1 MLPSPPSLPP
11 SPLPLSRGVG
21 LYRVAPD
28 GRRLCAL
35 RESPEVASRG
45 ALAALGLLAG
55 QPLVRG
61 ALLPALM
68 RAAR

>member
-1 MLPSPPSLPP
+1 
-11 SPLPLSRGVG
+11 VG